1 MEKDNKSKKIEN
13 VERIIMFVGILV
25 AAYCVMNTI
34 IPGVIAGV
42 ALIALA
48 VALAER
54 RIRKNK
60 KKDE

>member
-13 VERIIMFVGILV
+13 VERIIMFAGILV

>member
-1 MEKDNKSKKIEN
+1 MGKDNKSKKIEN

-42 ALIALA
+42 ALIVLA